1 MTTVKAINMVFK
13 CSDSMQDI
21 LKGNI
26 EKVLS
31 EDQTD
36 GKLEALN
43 KVLEVKQHELAQ
55 LAMNDDDYSALTG
68 EVDDLREKKQ
78 ELLVEKARMEG
89 YKSRIQEL
97 GELLKKE
104 CTELTEYDE
113 EMVRNYIKGIKVFD
127 DKFTVSFKAGIDI
140 DIQR

>member
-1 MTTVKAINMVFK
+1 MATVKAINTVLK

-21 LKGNI
+21 LKENI
-26 EKVLS
+26 EKVLRV
-31 EDQTD
+31 DQTD

-55 LAMNDDDYSALTG
+55 LAKNDDDYSALTG

-97 GELLKKE
+97 G
-104 CTELTEYDE
+104 
-113 EMVRNYIKGIKVFD
+113 
-127 DKFTVSFKAGIDI
+127 
-140 DIQR
+140 